1 MAFPVAALVSV
12 GLNYLTADKGGGGQQ
27 QQSGDSKKDS
37 AFDTFMKM
45 GEAAAS
51 RRGELLGITR
61 RGNTANQQIAAILE
75 KELLDAYGTNT
86 RQALARIY
94 GPNGPVQLAGIR
106 LPPSLQETLRS

>member
-1 MAFPVAALVSV
+1 MWQVIAANVVSNMLA
-12 GLNYLTADKGGGGQQ
+12 GDKKGGGQQ
-27 QQSGDSKKDS
+27 QQSGGAKDNV
-37 AFDTFMKM
+37 FDTFMKM

-61 RGNTANQQIAAILE
+61 RGNSANQQIAAILE

-106 LPPSLQETLRS
+106 IPPSLQETLRS